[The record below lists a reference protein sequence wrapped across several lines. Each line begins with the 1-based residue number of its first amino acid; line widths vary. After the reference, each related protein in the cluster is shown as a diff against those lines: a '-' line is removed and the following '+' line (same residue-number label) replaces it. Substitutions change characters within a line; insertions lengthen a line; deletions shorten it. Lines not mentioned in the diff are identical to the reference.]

1 MNIVERRKVR
11 TGVLAGTSVLTAVA
25 VLSAASPALADS
37 EGDTAAQAAAVVER
51 ATGIG
56 DLAASSVIPGSAAR
70 AIVRSESNS
79 VAVTAPTD
87 SSGYVQSTAA
97 DGTSFRLG
105 LPETRKVTGVRAGAG
120 TVVYT
125 DAAQSTDL
133 AVQPTTDGGARALV
147 TLKDSSA
154 PNEYRFGLGLPA
166 DTELMADGSG
176 GYLITRPGSQ
186 GATVLGSIAAPWA
199 KDADG
204 EAVPTSYRID
214 GGSLV
219 QTVSTTASTAFPVVA
234 DPSISYG
241 WNIYIKFNKTEVKRL
256 NNKVQYADT
265 AVALCG
271 LLINPV
277 AAVGCAG
284 LGTAVIKRIQRVWKY
299 ATDHKRCVEVSI
311 NYTGVFNDVKHYK
324 C

>member
-1 MNIVERRKVR
+1 MNIFERRRVR

-25 VLSAASPALADS
+25 VLSAASPAIADT
-37 EGDTAAQAAAVVER
+37 EGDAAARAAAVVER
-51 ATGIG
+51 ATGTG
-56 DLAASSVIPGSAAR
+56 DLAASSVAPGSAAH

-79 VAVTAPTD
+79 VAVTAPAD
-87 SSGYVQSTAA
+87 SGGYVQSTAA
-97 DGTSFRLG
+97 DGTSFRLS
-105 LPETRKVTGVRAGAG
+105 LPETKKVAGVKAGAG

-125 DAAQSTDL
+125 DAAPSTDL
-133 AVQPTTDGGARALV
+133 AVQATADGGARALV
-147 TLKDSSA
+147 TLKDSGA
-154 PNEYRFGLGLPA
+154 PHEYRFGLGLPA
-166 DTELMADGSG
+166 DTELMADGNG

-186 GATVLGSIAAPWA
+186 GTTVLGSIAAPWA
-199 KDADG
+199 KDAHG

-219 QTVSTTASTAFPVVA
+219 QTVNTTADTAFPVVA
-234 DPSISYG
+234 DPSVGYG
-241 WNIYIKFNKTEVKRL
+241 WNIYIKFNKAEVKRL

-271 LLINPV
+271 VLINPV

-284 LGTAVIKRIQRVWKY
+284 LGTAVIKRIQRVWQY
-299 ATDHKRCVEVSI
+299 AVDHKRCVEVSI
-311 NYTGVFNDVKHYK
+311 SYTGLFNDVKHYK